1 MFDTGAA
8 GGEMRGSF
16 AYDLW
21 GPGGNQLSAVCNQY
35 TQQLIISLVFF
46 TPDLFPS
53 LKDMYHEMGGYK

>member
-8 GGEMRGSF
+8 GREICGSF

-21 GPGGNQLSAVCNQY
+21 RPGGNQLSAVCNQY
-35 TQQLIISLVFF
+35 TQQRILSLVFFF

-53 LKDMYHEMGGYK
+53 LKDMYHEMGG